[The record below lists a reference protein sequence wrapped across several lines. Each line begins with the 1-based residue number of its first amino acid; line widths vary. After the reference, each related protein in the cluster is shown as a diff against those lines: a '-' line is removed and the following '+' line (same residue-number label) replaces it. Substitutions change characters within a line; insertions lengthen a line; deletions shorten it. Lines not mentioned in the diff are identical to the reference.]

1 MTPLPALEPHR
12 REDPVDPTALLARA
26 EQLLTGRQQPTFSM
40 VCAMVRELA
49 ACVRTLQEQVETE
62 RIVSASREGTRNI
75 DIAVIGR
82 LTDKLDAVK
91 ARVQALEGQGWQ
103 PIETAPKEFD
113 STGITQRIILGFA
126 PDEEDYTSPS
136 CEGYWRSDGW
146 VSSLDAFTPVAY
158 LQPTHWRPLPA
169 PPRREE
175 R

>member
-62 RIVSASREGTRNI
+62 RIVSASREGTRNM
-75 DIAVIGR
+75 
-82 LTDKLDAVK
+82 
-91 ARVQALEGQGWQ
+91 VQALEGQGWQ

-126 PDEEDYTSPS
+126 PDEKDYTSPS